1 MSGRYVARRVAVAI
15 ATLIA
20 IIVFNFFLFRT
31 LGDPAK
37 DLIRGRLKPDVR
49 AAIIHERGY
58 DQSEFTQFRR
68 YVDELAHGD
77 LGDST
82 VSEKPVTDELASAIP
97 NTLLLLGLAT
107 VLSMWIGTRLG
118 ILAAWRRGKPRDT
131 LIGQISLAFYSMPD
145 FWLGMLFIGFFA
157 GSLAWLPG
165 GLKATPGGGGGF
177 DHIQDVAT
185 HMILPTVT
193 LALGEIGQYVF
204 ISRAAVADV
213 MDADHVLTARAIGL
227 QPLTVRT
234 APHRAERAPADR
246 HADRAQPRLH
256 PGRGDHGRGAVLVA
270 GHRPRHA
277 QRDRGQGLSR
287 CCRASTS
294 LTSVLVIVCNLAAD
308 LLYGRLDPTGADRM
322 SVASHDA
329 AEVARRIHGEGS
341 GVGARAQARARR
353 RSRARAAGR
362 SASCCWRC
370 S

>member
-1 MSGRYVARRVAVAI
+1 VSGRYVARRIAVAI
-15 ATLIA
+15 ATLVA

-49 AAIIHERGY
+49 AAIIHQRGY

-68 YVDELAHGD
+68 YVDELVHGD
-77 LGDST
+77 LGTSS
-82 VSEKPVTDELASAIP
+82 VSERPVTHELAGAIP
-97 NTLLLLGLAT
+97 NTLLLLGLST

-131 LIGQISLAFYSMPD
+131 LIGQVSLAFYSMPD
-145 FWLGMLFIGFFA
+145 FWLGMVFIGFFA

-177 DHIQDVAT
+177 GHIQDVAT

-227 QPLTVRT
+227 RPLAVRRRHIVPSARLPMVTQIALNLGFILGGAITVE
-234 APHRAERAPADR
+234 A
-246 HADRAQPRLH
+246 LFSW
-256 PGRGDHGRGAVLVA
+256 PGIGLATLNAIQNKDYPML
-270 GHRPRHA
+270 
-277 QRDRGQGLSR
+277 QGLYLV
-287 CCRASTS
+287 TS
-294 LTSVLVIVCNLAAD
+294 LLVIVCNLAAD
-308 LLYGRLDPTGADRM
+308 LLYARLDPRVRTG
-322 SVASHDA
+322 
-329 AEVARRIHGEGS
+329 
-341 GVGARAQARARR
+341 
-353 RSRARAAGR
+353 
-362 SASCCWRC
+362 
-370 S
+370 

>member
-1 MSGRYVARRVAVAI
+1 VSWRFVARRVAVAL
-15 ATLIA
+15 ATLAA

-58 DQSEFTQFRR
+58 DQSRFTQFRR
-68 YVDELAHGD
+68 YIDELAHGD

-82 VSEKPVTDELASAIP
+82 VSEKPVTHELASAIP
-97 NTLLLLGLAT
+97 NTLLLLGLST
-107 VLSMWIGTRLG
+107 LLSMWIGTRLG
-118 ILAAWRRGKPRDT
+118 IIAAWRRGKPRDT

-227 QPLTVRT
+227 QPLTVR
-234 APHRAERAPADR
+234 RR
-246 HADRAQPRLH
+246 HVVPSARLPIVTQIALNLGFILGGAITVEALFSW
-256 PGRGDHGRGAVLVA
+256 PGIGLATL
-270 GHRPRHA
+270 HA
-277 QRDRGQGLSR
+277 IEAKDYPMLQGLYLV
-287 CCRASTS
+287 T
-294 LTSVLVIVCNLAAD
+294 TVLVIVCNLAAD
-308 LLYGRLDPTGADRM
+308 LLYGRLDPRVRT
-322 SVASHDA
+322 
-329 AEVARRIHGEGS
+329 E
-341 GVGARAQARARR
+341 
-353 RSRARAAGR
+353 
-362 SASCCWRC
+362 
-370 S
+370 

>member
-1 MSGRYVARRVAVAI
+1 MSGRYVARRVAVAV
-15 ATLIA
+15 ATLAA
-20 IIVFNFFLFRT
+20 ILVFNFFLFRT

-58 DQSEFTQFRR
+58 DQSDLTQFWK
-68 YVDELAHGD
+68 YVDELGHGD

-82 VSEKPVTDELASAIP
+82 VTEQPVTDTLKTAIP

-131 LIGQISLAFYSMPD
+131 WIGQVSLAFYSMPD
-145 FWLGMLFIGFFA
+145 FWLGMIFIGVFA

-177 DHIQDVAT
+177 DHIRDVAT

-227 QPLTVRT
+227 RPLAVRRRHVVPSARLPILTQIALNLGFILGGAITVE
-234 APHRAERAPADR
+234 A
-246 HADRAQPRLH
+246 LFSW
-256 PGRGDHGRGAVLVA
+256 PGIGLATINAIQAKDYPML
-270 GHRPRHA
+270 
-277 QRDRGQGLSR
+277 QGLY
-287 CCRASTS
+287 
-294 LTSVLVIVCNLAAD
+294 LVTSVLVIVCNLAAD
-308 LLYGRLDPTGADRM
+308 LLYGRLDPRVRT
-322 SVASHDA
+322 
-329 AEVARRIHGEGS
+329 E
-341 GVGARAQARARR
+341 
-353 RSRARAAGR
+353 
-362 SASCCWRC
+362 
-370 S
+370 

>member
-1 MSGRYVARRVAVAI
+1 VSGRYVARRVAVAI
-15 ATLIA
+15 ATLFA

-58 DQSEFTQFRR
+58 DQSQFTQFRR
-68 YVDELAHGD
+68 YIDELAHGD

-82 VSEKPVTDELASAIP
+82 QSEKPVTDELKTAIP

-131 LIGQISLAFYSMPD
+131 WIGQVSLAFYSMPD

-157 GSLAWLPG
+157 GTLAWLPG
-165 GLKATPGGGGGF
+165 GLKATPGGGGGW

-185 HMILPTVT
+185 HLILPTVT

-227 QPLTVRT
+227 QPLAVRRRHIVPSARLPIVTQIALNLGFVLGGAITVEALFSWPGIGLATLT
-234 APHRAERAPADR
+234 AIQAKDYPM
-246 HADRAQPRLH
+246 L
-256 PGRGDHGRGAVLVA
+256 
-270 GHRPRHA
+270 
-277 QRDRGQGLSR
+277 QGLY
-287 CCRASTS
+287 
-294 LTSVLVIVCNLAAD
+294 LVTSVLVIVCNLAAD
-308 LLYGRLDPTGADRM
+308 LLYARLDPRVRT
-322 SVASHDA
+322 
-329 AEVARRIHGEGS
+329 E
-341 GVGARAQARARR
+341 
-353 RSRARAAGR
+353 
-362 SASCCWRC
+362 
-370 S
+370 

>member
-1 MSGRYVARRVAVAI
+1 VSGRYVARRIAVAVA
-15 ATLIA
+15 TLAA

-58 DQSEFTQFRR
+58 DQSDLTQFWR
-68 YVDELAHGD
+68 YVDELAHGN

-82 VSEKPVTDELASAIP
+82 VTEKPVTDTLATAIP
-97 NTLLLLGLAT
+97 NTLLLLGFAT
-107 VLSMWIGTRLG
+107 VLSMWVGTRLG

-145 FWLGMLFIGFFA
+145 FWLGMIFIGLFA

-165 GLKATPGGGGGF
+165 GLKATPGGSGGF
-177 DHIQDVAT
+177 DHIRDVAT

-227 QPLTVRT
+227 RPLAVRRRHIVPSARLPMVTQIALNLGFILGGAITVE
-234 APHRAERAPADR
+234 A
-246 HADRAQPRLH
+246 LFSW
-256 PGRGDHGRGAVLVA
+256 PGIGLATINAIQAKDYPML
-270 GHRPRHA
+270 
-277 QRDRGQGLSR
+277 QGLY
-287 CCRASTS
+287 
-294 LTSVLVIVCNLAAD
+294 LVTSVLVIVCNLAAD
-308 LLYGRLDPTGADRM
+308 LLYGRLDPRVRT
-322 SVASHDA
+322 
-329 AEVARRIHGEGS
+329 E
-341 GVGARAQARARR
+341 
-353 RSRARAAGR
+353 
-362 SASCCWRC
+362 
-370 S
+370 

>member
-1 MSGRYVARRVAVAI
+1 MSGRFVARRVAVAV

-31 LGDPAK
+31 LGDPKK

-58 DQSEFTQFRR
+58 DRGELTQFWR
-68 YVDELAHGD
+68 YVVDLAHGN

-82 VSEKPVTDELASAIP
+82 VSEKPVIDEVGSAIP

-107 VLSMWIGTRLG
+107 LLSMWIGTRLG
-118 ILAAWRRGKPRDT
+118 ILAAWRRGRPKDT
-131 LIGQISLAFYSMPD
+131 FIGQISLAFYSMPD
-145 FWLGMLFIGFFA
+145 FWLGMVFIGVFA

-177 DHIQDVAT
+177 DHIRDVAT

-227 QPLTVRT
+227 RPLAVRRRHIVPSARLPMVTQIALNLGFVLGGAITVE
-234 APHRAERAPADR
+234 A
-246 HADRAQPRLH
+246 LFSW
-256 PGRGDHGRGAVLVA
+256 PGIGLATLNAIQAKDYPML
-270 GHRPRHA
+270 
-277 QRDRGQGLSR
+277 QGLY
-287 CCRASTS
+287 
-294 LTSVLVIVCNLAAD
+294 LVTSVLVIVCNLAAD
-308 LLYGRLDPTGADRM
+308 LLYGRLDPRVRT
-322 SVASHDA
+322 
-329 AEVARRIHGEGS
+329 E
-341 GVGARAQARARR
+341 
-353 RSRARAAGR
+353 
-362 SASCCWRC
+362 
-370 S
+370 

>member
-1 MSGRYVARRVAVAI
+1 VSWRFVARRVAVAL
-15 ATLIA
+15 ATLAA

-58 DQSEFTQFRR
+58 DQSQFTQFRR
-68 YVDELAHGD
+68 YIDELAHGD

-82 VSEKPVTDELASAIP
+82 VSEKPVTHELASAIP
-97 NTLLLLGLAT
+97 NTLLLLGLST
-107 VLSMWIGTRLG
+107 LLSMWIGTRLG
-118 ILAAWRRGKPRDT
+118 IIAAWRRGKPRDT

-227 QPLTVRT
+227 QPLTVR
-234 APHRAERAPADR
+234 RR
-246 HADRAQPRLH
+246 HVVPSARLPIVTQIALNLGFILGGAITVEALFSW
-256 PGRGDHGRGAVLVA
+256 PGIGLATL
-270 GHRPRHA
+270 HA
-277 QRDRGQGLSR
+277 IEAKDYPMLQGLYLV
-287 CCRASTS
+287 T
-294 LTSVLVIVCNLAAD
+294 TVLVIVCNLAAD
-308 LLYGRLDPTGADRM
+308 LLYGRLDPRVRT
-322 SVASHDA
+322 
-329 AEVARRIHGEGS
+329 E
-341 GVGARAQARARR
+341 
-353 RSRARAAGR
+353 
-362 SASCCWRC
+362 
-370 S
+370 